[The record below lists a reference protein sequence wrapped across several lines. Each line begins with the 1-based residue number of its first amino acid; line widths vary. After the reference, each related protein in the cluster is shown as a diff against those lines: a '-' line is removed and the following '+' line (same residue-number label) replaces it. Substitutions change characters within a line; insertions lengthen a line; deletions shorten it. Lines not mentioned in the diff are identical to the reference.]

1 MTVSKPAR
9 RALLLVLAILFAVA
23 TVLYSVI
30 WMFARRP
37 FGDIGFRYIYAL
49 AKGSLEVSSVEPGS
63 AAEQAG
69 LRAGDRIVSING
81 QLLDTAVPSYRAFD
95 LGKVGDGLQLTVN
108 RPGTAGPLTIHEV
121 IQPLRFSG
129 HGTLTASQL
138 LAARVLNLYP
148 LLFLVV
154 GLPVLFLR
162 LEDRNAWLLAFLFGG
177 FIAGAPL
184 DEAVVPAFLRG
195 FAISYRLILGVFEP
209 VVFYFFFA
217 TFPASSVIDRRVP
230 WLKWALLGMATVTAI
245 PLGVWC
251 LLAGGSLPFHL
262 LGSHIDSRPV
272 NWLATGYFLGSYILG
287 LVSLVWNS
295 IRPASI
301 EVRRKTR
308 VIAWGTVAGFVP
320 MLVFGTVASF
330 ARLAIT
336 DVSFWVLVFAVASLF
351 LIPLSFGY
359 AVLKHRVLEIPVLLK
374 RSARYLLV
382 QRGFVMLTVLV
393 TSTAILLFITLF
405 TKFFRA
411 SNFALLTGM
420 GMGIA
425 FGAISTVA
433 TLNIRT
439 RISKRIDRAF
449 FRSAYDA
456 RQVLENLAR
465 ETRKA
470 TGREQLAALLQ
481 GEIKQALHPTSL
493 AVYLE
498 DRNGRLSLQGDEALS
513 GLEPILVRD
522 APLLKE
528 LARWGEPREIPP
540 EPAGD
545 GAPRS
550 IFGYAQPEC
559 LVPLLGGD
567 GRLTSSRTERLG
579 VHMKQQH
586 FSRRFLLFGGLVC
599 LLISVVTAFALSG
612 NIREFPIPTVG
623 SGPFGITAG
632 PDGNLWFTEFTGNN
646 IGQLH

>member
-37 FGDIGFRYIYAL
+37 FGDIGFRYTYAL

-295 IRPASI
+295 IRPASH
-301 EVRRKTR
+301 RSAAQDPGDRLGNGGR
-308 VIAWGTVAGFVP
+308 VCPDAGFWHCRELRP
-320 MLVFGTVASF
+320 LGDHRCVFLGLGFCRGV
-330 ARLAIT
+330 
-336 DVSFWVLVFAVASLF
+336 
-351 LIPLSFGY
+351 PLSHP
-359 AVLKHRVLEIPVLLK
+359 AVIRVRCPQAPGARDTRALKEERALSACATRICDAYSPRHEHRDPSFHHPFHQVLPSQPTLLCLQAWVWES
-374 RSARYLLV
+374 RSA
-382 QRGFVMLTVLV
+382 QF
-393 TSTAILLFITLF
+393 
-405 TKFFRA
+405 
-411 SNFALLTGM
+411 
-420 GMGIA
+420 
-425 FGAISTVA
+425 
-433 TLNIRT
+433 
-439 RISKRIDRAF
+439 
-449 FRSAYDA
+449 
-456 RQVLENLAR
+456 
-465 ETRKA
+465 
-470 TGREQLAALLQ
+470 
-481 GEIKQALHPTSL
+481 P
-493 AVYLE
+493 
-498 DRNGRLSLQGDEALS
+498 
-513 GLEPILVRD
+513 PW
-522 APLLKE
+522 PL
-528 LARWGEPREIPP
+528 
-540 EPAGD
+540 
-545 GAPRS
+545 
-550 IFGYAQPEC
+550 
-559 LVPLLGGD
+559 
-567 GRLTSSRTERLG
+567 
-579 VHMKQQH
+579 
-586 FSRRFLLFGGLVC
+586 
-599 LLISVVTAFALSG
+599 
-612 NIREFPIPTVG
+612 
-623 SGPFGITAG
+623 
-632 PDGNLWFTEFTGNN
+632 
-646 IGQLH
+646 